1 LPITEEVIEMAKEEA
16 FEIQIENFVKISD
29 DLHLTDAMYEVA
41 LKFIDPINAL
51 THEKEARGITE
62 QYKQDFILQSRMF
75 QANVINHLRKKP
87 IKPPCV
93 KHISINAGQ
102 KRIGE
107 ILKNPDDVK
116 LTFLTLL
123 KALQFQTDIF
133 KFMFDYTH
141 ALSIISCMPEEQR
154 SKPIIHLRVHFEQN
168 IIRIVKQQEPL
179 TPDLP
184 QMDNAEV
191 DFLPNIINK
200 IREKQLMVHVHK
212 LAQDYKQ
219 ACKNRP
225 SGNPPH
231 DEFLRLF
238 NAMMKDDN
246 KYELNYDPLTPEPPM
261 KQETEKTPPPPGSPE
276 IKLNADKDDTN
287 FDTDSTMDD
296 KEADK
301 PRINMFENRE
311 ELRNYLNEKRKR
323 QRDEKQE
330 ENEAHNHQQKHK
342 RQSTKCDTPTSHR
355 SRSTNRRSSS
365 QTSSI
370 ISANQRRE
378 SERRRQE
385 SSERRRRHSSD
396 QRRGESSERHRRES
410 SERRRYESSERRRH
424 SSERRRQISPP
435 PWRPRPYVP
444 PPGSIR
450 KSRSRTNHDQTPPKA
465 YPAYFDKSK
474 LPLYNEKSMPNP
486 HKFCHTILADGTI
499 VMIQKHSHATRK
511 KQRE

>member
-1 LPITEEVIEMAKEEA
+1 
-16 FEIQIENFVKISD
+16 VKISD
-29 DLHLTDAMYEVA
+29 DLHLTDAIYLVA

-51 THEKEARGITE
+51 THEREARGITE

-93 KHISINAGQ
+93 KHILINEGQ
-102 KRIGE
+102 KRIGD
-107 ILKNPDDVK
+107 ILKNKDDVR
-116 LTFLTLL
+116 LTFVTLL
-123 KALQFQTDIF
+123 RALHFQTDIF

-141 ALSIISCMPEEQR
+141 ALSIISCMPEDQR
-154 SKPIIHLRVHFEQN
+154 SQPIINLRVHFEEN
-168 IIRIVKQQEPL
+168 IIRIVEKQEPI
-179 TPDLP
+179 TPELP
-184 QMDNAEV
+184 KTDNPEV
-191 DFLPNIINK
+191 EFLPNIIDK
-200 IREKQLMVHVHK
+200 IREKQLMVQVHK

-219 ACKNRP
+219 AGKDRP

-231 DEFLRLF
+231 DVFLKLF

-246 KYELNYDPLTPEPPM
+246 KYEFNYNPLTPEPPM
-261 KQETEKTPPPPGSPE
+261 KQEKEKTPPLPGSPE

-296 KEADK
+296 KETDK
-301 PRINMFENRE
+301 PRVNMFDDRK

-330 ENEAHNHQQKHK
+330 ENEAQNHQQKHK

-378 SERRRQE
+378 SDRRRQE

-396 QRRGESSERHRRES
+396 KQRSESTERHRRDS

-450 KSRSRTNHDQTPPKA
+450 KSRSRTTNSQSSTRG

-486 HKFCHTILADGTI
+486 DKFRHTILADGTI
-499 VMIQKHSHATRK
+499 VMIQKHSYATRK